1 MAKQSGFLPKIEARH
16 QRELEEAELNT
27 LRFTR
32 QVMSDATAIAL
43 NDVLG
48 LGADRIKK
56 VLDAISE
63 NYSDIADL
71 VNNDTDDQEY
81 SWSALD
87 RKLKQICGEY
97 FVPFEER
104 YSQ

>member
-1 MAKQSGFLPKIEARH
+1 MAKPSGFLAKIEARH

>member
-1 MAKQSGFLPKIEARH
+1 MAKPSGFLAKIEARH
-16 QRELEEAELNT
+16 QRELAEAELNT

>member
-1 MAKQSGFLPKIEARH
+1 MKQSGFLAKIEARH
-16 QRELEEAELNT
+16 KRELAEAELNT

>member
-1 MAKQSGFLPKIEARH
+1 MKQSGFLAKIEARH

-32 QVMSDATAIAL
+32 QVMMDCTAIAL
-43 NDVLG
+43 NEKCG
-48 LGADRIKK
+48 FGPERIKAIM
-56 VLDAISE
+56 DAVSE
-63 NYSDIADL
+63 NYSEFADL
-71 VNNDTDDQEY
+71 INADTDDQDY
-81 SWSALD
+81 SWSKLD
-87 RKLKQICGEY
+87 KKLKQICGPY

>member
-1 MAKQSGFLPKIEARH
+1 MAKQSGFLAKIEARH

-32 QVMSDATAIAL
+32 QVMMDCTAIAL
-43 NDVLG
+43 NEKCG
-48 LGADRIKK
+48 FGPERIKAIM
-56 VLDAISE
+56 DAVAE
-63 NYSDIADL
+63 NYSEFADL
-71 VNNDTDDQEY
+71 INADTDDQDY
-81 SWSALD
+81 SWTKLD
-87 RKLKQICGEY
+87 KKLKQICGPY

>member
-1 MAKQSGFLPKIEARH
+1 MAKQSDWLKRLYAKFE
-16 QRELEEAELNT
+16 REKQEAELNT

-87 RKLKQICGEY
+87 RKLKQICGPY
-97 FVPFEER
+97 FISFEER